1 MLTTW
6 KEEQKNSRCLLWLVS
21 LLCHLDWLTLTWCSA
36 KIKWSAYRKF
46 KLSALDLPW
55 LSIALIEM
63 CFAPTSVCKQH
74 EHRPTMRMNKHPTSS
89 GGNRVSKLHAKHA
102 KIWVPRTDPTW
113 GNAWYVGPGEWHFH
127 RFRPEVVTGM
137 CSRNAALLDEWNS
150 RTVISWLEHT
160 SVRASIVESLVKTAK
175 FDAFSIGS
183 GLGLNLPNHNTL
195 LSIFLWIYSLA
206 QFPSWL
212 EVKGL
217 IWDSWLSILSS
228 TKCPSVRYTAFNQS
242 NIGILT

>member
-55 LSIALIEM
+55 LSIPSIEI

-74 EHRPTMRMNKHPTSS
+74 ERRPTMRMNKHPTSS
-89 GGNRVSKLHAKHA
+89 GAIGFQNCMLSMLRFDS
-102 KIWVPRTDPTW
+102 RTDPTW
-113 GNAWYVGPGEWHFH
+113 GNAWYVGPSEWHFH

-137 CSRNAALLDEWNS
+137 FKECRVVGWMKQPTGVN
-150 RTVISWLEHT
+150 
-160 SVRASIVESLVKTAK
+160 
-175 FDAFSIGS
+175 
-183 GLGLNLPNHNTL
+183 
-195 LSIFLWIYSLA
+195 
-206 QFPSWL
+206 
-212 EVKGL
+212 
-217 IWDSWLSILSS
+217 
-228 TKCPSVRYTAFNQS
+228 
-242 NIGILT
+242 